1 MVNLKKLNN
10 IIKLKGVSL
19 SIQTI
24 IIIVISVLVLAV
36 IVLFFTGIFNPA
48 AEGLTSEANLQKE
61 CLDWRRYSYDYDHF
75 DSTNYPGLEEKFDG
89 AITAKAYCSGLSA
102 EVNLE
107 EASDPTSCE
116 GIPMPNHVCC
126 CREDDP
132 TDCDWY
138 EGTDCP

>member
-1 MVNLKKLNN
+1 M
-10 IIKLKGVSL
+10 KLKGVSL

-36 IVLFFTGIFNPA
+36 IVLFFTGTFNPA

-89 AITAKAYCSGLSA
+89 AITAKAYCTSSSTK
-102 EVNLE
+102 VILE
-107 EASDPTSCE
+107 ECDLDDCTGP
-116 GIPMPNHVCC
+116 PMADDVCC
-126 CREDDP
+126 CKNNCDSGK
-132 TDCDWY
+132 CDWY
-138 EGTDCP
+138 DESCSE